1 MPEDEPDYVI
11 PEGGAVPWRDLRR
24 TERHRPPDREVTITD
39 VQTAAL
45 QGNFPWGLVKVETD
59 VGITGLGE
67 TFIGAEALDIVDRLT
82 PLIVGETPLDTRR
95 IRAHLEQERTAA
107 GSMGQAA
114 FAALEIAM
122 LDIKGKLM
130 EVPIYELLGGAYR
143 DEVPLYCDT
152 HAGESLGAAQRRDP
166 QTVYTPESYAE
177 AARAVVEEGFSALKF
192 DLDVPSQANVDT
204 AARHLDNAA
213 IKHKVSLVEA
223 VREEI
228 GMDITLGVDL
238 HWNFTAE
245 TASRLANK
253 LEPFDLAW
261 IEDPCPP
268 ESVSAHRRVTAA
280 VDTPILTGENLTT
293 PHEFQEY
300 LPDGMDMAAP
310 DVVRCGGLY
319 QLLRIGDLCEMHG
332 IPLVPHNIAS
342 PVGTVAGVHAAAAM
356 PNVIALEYHARDVP
370 WWEDLVSRTA
380 GGGPILEDGR
390 VRLPE
395 GPGLGIELNEDVA
408 AEHLVEGTELF

>member
-24 TERHRPPDREVTITD
+24 GEPHRPSDRQITITD
-39 VQTAAL
+39 VRTAAL
-45 QGNFPWGLVKVETD
+45 QGNFPWGLVQVETD
-59 VGITGLGE
+59 SGITGLGE
-67 TFIGAEALDIVDRLT
+67 TFIGAEALDIVDRLR
-82 PLIVGETPLDTRR
+82 PLVVGETPLDTRR

-114 FAALEIAM
+114 FAGLEIAL
-122 LDIKGKLM
+122 LDIKGKLLD
-130 EVPIYELLGGAYR
+130 VPIYELLGGAYR
-143 DEVPLYCDT
+143 DEVHLYCDT

-166 QTVYTPESYAE
+166 QSVYTPESYAR
-177 AARAVVEEGFSALKF
+177 AARAVVEEGFTALKF
-192 DLDVPSQANVDT
+192 DLDVPSQADVDT
-204 AARHLDNAA
+204 AARHLDTAA
-213 IKHKVSLVEA
+213 IEHKVSLIEA

-228 GMDITLGVDL
+228 GMEITLGVDL
-238 HWNFTAE
+238 HWNFTVE
-245 TASRLANK
+245 TATRLANK
-253 LEPFDLAW
+253 LERFDLAW

-268 ESVSAHRRVTAA
+268 ESASAHRRVTAA
-280 VDTPILTGENLTT
+280 VETPILTGENLTT
-293 PHEFQEY
+293 PHEFQTY

-310 DVVRCGGLY
+310 DVVRCGGLH
-319 QLLRIGDLCEMHG
+319 QLLRIGELCEMHA

-356 PNVIALEYHARDVP
+356 PNIIALEYHARDVP
-370 WWEDLVSRTA
+370 WWEDLVTRTA
-380 GGGPILEDGR
+380 SSAPILEAGR

-408 AEHLVEGTELF
+408 REHLVEGTELF